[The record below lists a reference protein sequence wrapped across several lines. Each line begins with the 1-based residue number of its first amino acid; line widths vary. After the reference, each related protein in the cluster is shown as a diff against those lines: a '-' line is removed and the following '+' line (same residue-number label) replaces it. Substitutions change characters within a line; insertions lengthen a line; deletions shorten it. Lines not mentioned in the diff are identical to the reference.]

1 MFYAIHRN
9 GTITVE
15 QSSNITVRKN
25 IAKGAKTDIVYAL
38 PNKVQDIIIF
48 HMSSAAP
55 NMLRVD
61 RVLKADNNLGRL
73 IMTPGGEWQVLGT
86 CSVDK
91 KEVYLN
97 IPENCTKSMNIHH
110 LKIVNIKKLFEDNN
124 DHHLIEVNKSTV
136 IGSKLVRHEQVRT
149 LFTLEI

>member
-1 MFYAIHRN
+1 
-9 GTITVE
+9 
-15 QSSNITVRKN
+15 
-25 IAKGAKTDIVYAL
+25 
-38 PNKVQDIIIF
+38 
-48 HMSSAAP
+48 MSSAAP